1 MEKPATLTVKTL
13 DPDEKAII
21 AAQKSVLK
29 EIYLVD
35 SKTWRDP
42 LVVSPDVLS
51 LEHKFTSEL
60 LDQPGKENE
69 ARPINDFILCKFLVA
84 AFNDESPNKPVMK
97 IEATF
102 LTSFTLDRDDPDVKD
117 YYMSSDFDYEKNL
130 FPPSFGDHLIYLCTV
145 IPITTAWPY
154 WREFVQSMSARMGF
168 PALTVPLL
176 EIVYEKASLDKVKDH
191 LAKKKT
197 TRQKKVNA

>member
-13 DPDEKAII
+13 DPDKKAII

-42 LVVSPDVLS
+42 LVVSPDVLA
-51 LEHKFTSEL
+51 LEHKFTSEF

-69 ARPINDFILCKFLVA
+69 AHPINNFIICKFRVA

-102 LTSFTLDRDDPDVKD
+102 LTSFTLDLDDQDVKN
-117 YYMSSDFDYEKNL
+117 YYYGGDFDDENL
-130 FPPSFGDHLIYLCTV
+130 VPLSFGDHLIYLFTV
-145 IPITTAWPY
+145 IPITNAWPY

-197 TRQKKVNA
+197 GWRKKVNA

>member
-1 MEKPATLTVKTL
+1 MEKSAILTVKTL
-13 DPDEKAII
+13 DPDEKAIL

-35 SKTWRDP
+35 SKIWRDP
-42 LVVSPDVLS
+42 LVVSPDVLA

-60 LDQPGKENE
+60 LDQPGKDNE
-69 ARPINDFILCKFLVA
+69 ARPINDFILCKFRVA
-84 AFNDESPNKPVMK
+84 AFNDELPNKPVMK

-102 LTSFTLDRDDPDVKD
+102 LTSFTLDLDDPDVKN
-117 YYMSSDFDYEKNL
+117 YYYGGDFDVEDL
-130 FPPSFGDHLIYLCTV
+130 VPLSFGDHLIYLCTV
-145 IPITTAWPY
+145 IPITNAWPY

-176 EIVYEKASLDKVKDH
+176 EIVYKKASLDKVKDH

-197 TRQKKVNA
+197 IRRKKVNA